1 MPPICGTF
9 FHANLAEVAVS
20 AQVRPRTKL
29 AGAKWIIA
37 VEVYVKAEPCGEDRS
52 FQRTHGTSFWESGC
66 PQPHSPSTKEHLLWG
81 LLPAFSPPFSACFLF
96 LQVPQPLHAHSPPR
110 CLPFPSLSSSWS
122 EGLCTIQTKH
132 HQPPPDSHQRV
143 RFCVAFPPLIK
154 NMTLSYLPLS
164 PSTTQLYFG

>member
-110 CLPFPSLSSSWS
+110 CLPFPSLPLAHL
-122 EGLCTIQTKH
+122 GLKAFAQSRPNIT
-132 HQPPPDSHQRV
+132 SHLLIVTSV
-143 RFCVAFPPLIK
+143 RFSVLLFLHSLRTWLCL
-154 NMTLSYLPLS
+154 TS
-164 PSTTQLYFG
+164 P